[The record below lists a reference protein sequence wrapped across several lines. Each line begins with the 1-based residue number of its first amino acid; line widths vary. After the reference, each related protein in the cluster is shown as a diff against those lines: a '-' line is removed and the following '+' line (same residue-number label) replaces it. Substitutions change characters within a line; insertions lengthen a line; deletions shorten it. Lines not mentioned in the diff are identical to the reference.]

1 MSTAEKIYKYEGAE
15 FLVRESEESCGLSVI
30 YGEATL
36 TIRPSTEIYG
46 TGYRIYHS
54 QGWKGA
60 WSTPAEAL
68 NAACHELLSLAKAK
82 TEDEWCKELQGFF
95 DDLS

>member
-1 MSTAEKIYKYEGAE
+1 MATKTYKYEGEE
-15 FLVRESEESCGLSVI
+15 FLVQEEGESCGLTVS

-54 QGWKGA
+54 GGWKGA
-60 WSTPAEAL
+60 WSTPGEAL
-68 NAACHELLSLAKAK
+68 DATCRELLLLARAK
-82 TEDEWCKELQGFF
+82 TEAEWCEELQGFF
-95 DDLS
+95 NKL

>member
-1 MSTAEKIYKYEGAE
+1 MNAAEKFYKYEGEE
-15 FLVRESEESCGLSVI
+15 FLVRESESGRELSVI
-30 YGEATL
+30 YGECNL

-54 QGWKGA
+54 GGWKGA

-68 NAACHELLSLAKAK
+68 NAACHELLSLTKAK
-82 TEDEWCKELQGFF
+82 TEDEWAQELQEFF